1 MGAAHHKGMARK
13 GERVERSSGAAPPRQ
28 SGASSQMNGNL
39 LKVRVETAGNGTSVV
54 SLAGELD
61 LSSIPRMELPLLG
74 EVSHRAVIVD
84 LSALSFIDSLGI
96 AVLIKAFR
104 AAEGDRRMHT
114 VIAPGSQVERVLRI
128 AGIHRA
134 LPLFPDRDAAFEAL
148 PNGAAPGN
156 GDAAG

>member
-28 SGASSQMNGNL
+28 SGASGQMNGNL
-39 LKVRVETAGNGTSVV
+39 LKVRVETAGNGTSIV

-61 LSSIPRMELPLLG
+61 LSTIPRMELPLLG

-114 VIAPGSQVERVLRI
+114 VIAPGSQVERVLLL
-128 AGIHRA
+128 AGIDRA
-134 LPLFPDRDAAFEAL
+134 LPLFIDREAALEAL
-148 PNGAAPGN
+148 PDGDRRNGEKPG
-156 GDAAG
+156 

>member
-61 LSSIPRMELPLLG
+61 LSTIPRMELPLLG

-148 PNGAAPGN
+148 PNGGAPGN

>member
-1 MGAAHHKGMARK
+1 
-13 GERVERSSGAAPPRQ
+13 
-28 SGASSQMNGNL
+28 MNGNL
-39 LKVRVETAGNGTSVV
+39 LTVRVVAAGKGPSVV

-61 LSSIPRMELPLLG
+61 LSTIPRVEAPLFGEL
-74 EVSHRAVIVD
+74 SQRAVIVD
-84 LSALSFIDSLGI
+84 LSALSFIDSSGM

-104 AAEGDRRMHT
+104 AADGDRRMHT

-134 LPLFPDRDAAFEAL
+134 MPLFADREAAL
-148 PNGAAPGN
+148 DSLLNGATRN